1 MSPYNERL
9 AERIQTY
16 FKHRKGVE
24 VKHMFG
30 GLYAML
36 NGHMCY
42 GIEKDR
48 LMVHVMPDRY
58 ETLLKKPCALKMDF
72 IGKSLKGFLCINK
85 AGYRTAAGLMRWLDE
100 AVECMKSKPSKNE
113 NRSFHEST
121 ELKPCLS
128 RLVALYMVWR

>member
-48 LMVHVMPDRY
+48 LMVHVMPDGY
-58 ETLLKKPCALKMDF
+58 ETLLKKPHALKMDF
-72 IGKSLKGFLCINK
+72 TGKPVKGFLFRSES
-85 AGYRTAAGLMRWLDE
+85 GYRTAAGLAKWLDE
-100 AVECMKSKPSKNE
+100 RGECAKSKLPKKKKVKAP
-113 NRSFHEST
+113 RKAQT
-121 ELKPCLS
+121 PQ
-128 RLVALYMVWR
+128 R